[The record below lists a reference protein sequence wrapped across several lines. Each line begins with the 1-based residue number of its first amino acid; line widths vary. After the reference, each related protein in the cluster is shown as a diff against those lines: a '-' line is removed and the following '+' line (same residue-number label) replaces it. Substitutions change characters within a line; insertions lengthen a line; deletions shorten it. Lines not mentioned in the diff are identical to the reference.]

1 MSTYL
6 GKCPKRIIPFY
17 LKIYTIYH
25 NVLDVIRKVIFTP
38 FLGLLQGLKVTEKTL
53 KNLDFCLRLKVMF
66 DNVYREIA
74 FACL

>member
-6 GKCPKRIIPFY
+6 EKCPKRIIPFY

-25 NVLDVIRKVIFTP
+25 NVLRKVIFTP

-74 FACL
+74 FACI